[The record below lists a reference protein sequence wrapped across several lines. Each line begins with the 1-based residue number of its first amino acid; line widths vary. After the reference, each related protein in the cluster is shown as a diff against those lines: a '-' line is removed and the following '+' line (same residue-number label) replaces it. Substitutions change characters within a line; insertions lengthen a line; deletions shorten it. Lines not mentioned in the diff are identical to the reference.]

1 MGATGWS
8 YFTPYLPNTQAA
20 LRQLQETV
28 FRSGAYERPLLELE
42 ILDEMDFFAAAEA
55 QRQEVLSWYRMEG
68 VRAFMAR
75 VGSEGLREKLLALEG
90 APTLTDRD
98 ELQVLMELSSSGT
111 GSILDM
117 DETIVPARNG
127 SGLYSLSAEKQQ
139 VLWGTDRPTRRD
151 IERWNARIS
160 PPEEEPLYGRGEGF
174 CVTVYRDDLPDEI
187 YFEGA
192 SGD

>member
-1 MGATGWS
+1 MGATGWC

-55 QRQEVLSWYRMEG
+55 QRQEILSWYRMEG

-75 VGSEGLREKLLALEG
+75 VGNEGLREKLLALEG
-90 APTLTDRD
+90 APTLADRD
-98 ELQVLMELSSSGT
+98 ELQVLMELSTSGT

-117 DETIVPARNG
+117 DETIVPARTG
-127 SGLYSLSAEKQQ
+127 SGLYPLSAEKQQ
-139 VLWGTDRPTRRD
+139 ALWGTDRPTRRD
-151 IERWNARIS
+151 IERWNTRIS
-160 PPEEEPLYGRGEGF
+160 SLVEEPLYSRDEGF
-174 CVTVYRDDLPDEI
+174 FVTVYRDDLPDEI